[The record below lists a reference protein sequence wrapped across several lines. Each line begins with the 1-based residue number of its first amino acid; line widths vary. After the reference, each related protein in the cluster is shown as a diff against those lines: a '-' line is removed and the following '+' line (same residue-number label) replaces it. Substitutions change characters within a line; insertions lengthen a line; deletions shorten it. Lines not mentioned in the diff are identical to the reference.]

1 MHTKILLLSLQL
13 DKSRVKLYLIK
24 EFQRLKEEE
33 LQREKLGW
41 DVKREIAK
49 INYTIHTD
57 AIKEHL
63 IDNKSKNRWRK
74 NLTYANEADM
84 LNLVVFGKT
93 AKEWR
98 EENPNKKGNVTRLRE
113 CRGVDYLIKFR
124 GI

>member
-1 MHTKILLLSLQL
+1 MGLRVPMPLEISQKVEDMGEHMHTKILLLICNWISPEF
-13 DKSRVKLYLIK
+13 KLYLIK

-63 IDNKSKNRWRK
+63 IDNKSKTDGEK
-74 NLTYANEADM
+74 
-84 LNLVVFGKT
+84 
-93 AKEWR
+93 
-98 EENPNKKGNVTRLRE
+98 
-113 CRGVDYLIKFR
+113 I
-124 GI
+124 